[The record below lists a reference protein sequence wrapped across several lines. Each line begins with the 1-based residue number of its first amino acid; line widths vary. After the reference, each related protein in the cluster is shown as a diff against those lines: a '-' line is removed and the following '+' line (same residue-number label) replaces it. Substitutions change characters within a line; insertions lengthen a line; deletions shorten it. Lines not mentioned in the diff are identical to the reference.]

1 MRINR
6 MAYLLRIRNVRRGL
20 IMRSKIL
27 EFLDNDTWTTPST
40 LAEKVGITSSTVLY
54 HLKNMERENT
64 VERDSNGGGW
74 RVPPTQQVELTEY
87 LFKKSRKK

>member
-1 MRINR
+1 

-27 EFLDNDTWTTPST
+27 ELIDSDKWTIPSA

-54 HLKNMERENT
+54 HLKNMEREDI
-64 VERDSNGGGW
+64 VERDSRGGGW
-74 RVPPTQQVELTEY
+74 RVSPTQQVELTDY
-87 LFKKSRKK
+87 LVKKSRKK